1 MGTASVK
8 KGLAKKIPIVPYPND
23 VNSNYVFQEIATKM
37 VNAVEEIGDALQENA
52 STHLHVHLNQ
62 AAQIPMN
69 FVTKRPGRI
78 MLRLR
83 LGVVKKADRI
93 ILLW

>member
-1 MGTASVK
+1 M
-8 KGLAKKIPIVPYPND
+8 
-23 VNSNYVFQEIATKM
+23 NSNYVFQEPAMKM

-52 STHLHVHLNQ
+52 STHLHVHLKQ

-83 LGVVKKADRI
+83 LSVSKKG
-93 ILLW
+93 